1 MKIILSD
8 PHQQFNNTII
18 EILSHVLF
26 NLGDISG
33 MEAICESQCVHARIE
48 LNRIITSIVLLYN
61 EMVKIRSKEIIKRS
75 KLHLG
80 RLHFYL

>member
-33 MEAICESQCVHARIE
+33 MEVICESQCVHKH
-48 LNRIITSIVLLYN
+48 IISYMIYGTYA
-61 EMVKIRSKEIIKRS
+61 
-75 KLHLG
+75 
-80 RLHFYL
+80 